1 MALDL
6 NVDVKQL
13 IQNKPLISSITP
25 GRYITREIGLPTIND
40 IIEELGNPGL
50 DPRGKPQKVVYDEGI
65 HSFED
70 LIEGMHVNGRITNLT
85 KFGAFVDI
93 GVKENGLIHISQITD
108 RFIKDPVEVLN
119 LGQVVKVNILSL
131 DKDRRRIQLSMKG
144 VAQ

>member
-1 MALDL
+1 
-6 NVDVKQL
+6 
-13 IQNKPLISSITP
+13 
-25 GRYITREIGLPTIND
+25 
-40 IIEELGNPGL
+40 
-50 DPRGKPQKVVYDEGI
+50 
-65 HSFED
+65 
-70 LIEGMHVNGRITNLT
+70 MHVNGRITNLT

-108 RFIKDPVEVLN
+108 RFIKDPAEVLN